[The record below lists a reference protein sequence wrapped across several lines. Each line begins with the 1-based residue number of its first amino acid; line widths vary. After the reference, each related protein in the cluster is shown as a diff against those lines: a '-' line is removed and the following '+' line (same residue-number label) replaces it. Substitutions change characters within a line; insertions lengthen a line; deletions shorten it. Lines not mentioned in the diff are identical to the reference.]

1 MSAPVPPPPLGPNWN
16 SWGEKLNSF
25 LVRTRDVLRFKSS
38 NDSAAQDGIL
48 MWDAVNQC
56 PIVSK
61 NGAWVK
67 IKLDP

>member
-1 MSAPVPPPPLGPNWN
+1 MSAPVPPPPLGPNWY

-25 LVRTRDVLRFKSS
+25 LVRTRDVLRFKNS